1 MKSTK
6 EYRQKEETNPGTLLE
21 VNSKCTSVFPVCF
34 DGLKVNIHRGLSS
47 HFKIHHSIYL
57 SSITPGNY
65 RFGAMYVGN
74 KIIRERT
81 GAPVIFGD
89 TDVDGNM
96 NATFYHIFGS
106 RCKFKCTGQIVKNTF
121 VTNQLETHY
130 LADSF
135 TLSAVLANSDV
146 FKKSGCLLL
155 QYLQSV
161 SSSLDIGLELAV
173 LKGLE
178 KLKENV
184 SELKDIEYQP
194 SIIARYRAPRSTW
207 CAVVSM
213 NNLLLSCYQQA
224 SHQVECGIELNT
236 KFRLRESIG
245 TFATKVR
252 LHDKGVVFR
261 AMVDSNTNVGSV
273 FEKRICGSP
282 MAFALSTHLNFR
294 TSNFRLGLGVT
305 VE

>member
-1 MKSTK
+1 MNSTK
-6 EYRQKEETNPGTLLE
+6 GYREKGETNPGTILGINTKYTRVLP
-21 VNSKCTSVFPVCF
+21 VFF
-34 DGLKVNIHRGLSS
+34 DGLGVSIHRGLSS
-47 HFKIHHSIYL
+47 HFKVHHSIFL

-65 RFGAMYVGN
+65 RFGAAYAGDKV
-74 KIIRERT
+74 IREHE
-81 GAPVIFGD
+81 GSPVIFGD

-96 NATFYHIFGS
+96 NATFYHLFGS
-106 RCKFKCTGQIVKNTF
+106 RCKLKYTAQLVKNT
-121 VTNQLETHY
+121 VAVSQLETHY
-130 LADSF
+130 FADSF
-135 TLSAVLANSDV
+135 TLSAVLAKPDL
-146 FKKSGCLLL
+146 FKKSGVLLL

-178 KLKENV
+178 HFKENV
-184 SELKDIEYQP
+184 GELKDIDYQP
-194 SIIARYRAPRSTW
+194 SIVGRYRAPRSTW
-207 CAVVSM
+207 CAVVSQ

-236 KFRLRESIG
+236 KFRLQESIG

-252 LHDKGVVFR
+252 LHDQGVVFR
-261 AMVDSNTNVGSV
+261 AMVDSKTNVGSV

-282 MAFALSTHLNFR
+282 MAFAISTNLNFK